1 MCADLRAK
9 PLSVRTIIVAGAGIG
24 GLTAALA
31 LAQKGFRVAVIDKA
45 ERLEETGAG
54 IQLSPNATRVLI
66 GLGLRDAL
74 LPSIVVPEAVVIR
87 SARGGAVASLP
98 LGESAATRYGAPYW
112 IIHRADLQ
120 AALLAAA
127 KADPAIALTLGAAVE
142 TCAAQPDGVRVQVR
156 RGDRL
161 SETRGDALVGADGLW
176 SSVRRLAGATD
187 KPRFAGR
194 AAWRALVPA
203 ERLAPEA
210 RAPAIQLWL
219 GAGAHIVHYP
229 VKAGAMINIVAIA
242 RDRDSVDFPAGWST
256 AATPAEVLARFPRE
270 RWAPAAHGVINVPTQ
285 WLKWPL
291 YDRSPGPLAGHG
303 ALTLIGDA
311 AHPMLPFVA
320 QGAAMAIEDAAVL
333 AASLAAA
340 PDALAAAMRR
350 YEEARGPRTTRVQR
364 AARRNDMI
372 YHLAWPAAAF
382 RNFALGRMGSER
394 LRAQYDWIY
403 GWRPD

>member
-1 MCADLRAK
+1 MSAA
-9 PLSVRTIIVAGAGIG
+9 RTIIVAGAGIG

-31 LAQKGFRVAVIDKA
+31 LAQKGLRVALLDKA
-45 ERLEETGAG
+45 EKLEQTGAG

-66 GLGLRDAL
+66 GLGLRAAL

-87 SARGGAVASLP
+87 TARGRDVARLP
-98 LGESAATRYGAPYW
+98 LGKGAAARYGAPYW

-127 KADPAIALTLGAAVE
+127 TAHPDITLTLGAAVE
-142 TCAAQPDGVRVQVR
+142 ACATQSDGVAVQVR
-156 RGDRL
+156 RGDGV
-161 SETRGDALVGADGLW
+161 SEMRGDALVGADGLW
-176 SSVRRLAGATD
+176 SRVRTLVGETD
-187 KPRFAGR
+187 MPRFGRR

-203 ERLAPEA
+203 DRVAPEL

-219 GAGAHIVHYP
+219 GAGAHLVHYP
-229 VKAGAMINIVAIA
+229 VKTGAMINIVAIA
-242 RDRDSVDFPAGWST
+242 RDEAPSAGWST

-270 RWAPAAHGVINVPTQ
+270 RWARAAHDVLSMPAQ

-291 YDRSPGPLAGHG
+291 YDRAPRPLHRKG
-303 ALTLIGDA
+303 AVTLLGDA

-333 AASLAAA
+333 AALLAPV
-340 PDALAAAMRR
+340 PDDLAAAMRR
-350 YEEARGPRTTRVQR
+350 YEQARAPRTARVQR
-364 AARRNDMI
+364 VARRNDTI
-372 YHLAWPAAAF
+372 YHLAWPAS
-382 RNFALGRMGSER
+382 ALRDLAMGGLGNAR
-394 LRAQYDWIY
+394 LRGQHDWIY

>member
-1 MCADLRAK
+1 
-9 PLSVRTIIVAGAGIG
+9 LSARTIIVAGAGIG

-31 LAQKGFRVAVIDKA
+31 LAQKGFRVALIDKA
-45 ERLEETGAG
+45 EKLEATGAG

-74 LPSIVVPEAVVIR
+74 QPSIVVPEAVVIR
-87 SARGGAVASLP
+87 TARGRAVARLP
-98 LGESAATRYGAPYW
+98 LGEGAERRHDAPYW

-127 KADPAIALTLGAAVE
+127 TAHPDIELTLGAAVE
-142 TCAAQPDGVRVQVR
+142 ACTARADGVAVQIR

-161 SETRGDALVGADGLW
+161 SEMRGDALVGADGLW
-176 SSVRRLAGATD
+176 SSVRRLTGETD
-187 KPRFAGR
+187 APRFARR

-203 ERLAPEA
+203 DRVAPGA

-219 GAGAHIVHYP
+219 GSGTHLVHYP

-242 RDRDSVDFPAGWST
+242 RDRQPSAGWST
-256 AATPAEVLARFPRE
+256 AATPGEVLARFPRE
-270 RWAPAAHGVINVPTQ
+270 RWAPAAHDLIALPTQ

-291 YDRSPGPLAGHG
+291 YDRAPQPLHG
-303 ALTLIGDA
+303 NGAVTLLGDA

-333 AASLAAA
+333 AAVLAMA
-340 PDALAAAMRR
+340 PGDLSAAMRR
-350 YEEARGPRTTRVQR
+350 YEQARGPRTARVQR
-364 AARRNDMI
+364 VARRNDTI
-372 YHLAWPAAAF
+372 YHLAWPASAA
-382 RNFALGRMGSER
+382 RNLAMARMGSER